1 MYNNGTYYASGDT
14 LDLMMKNLHV
24 NLRYHHGVDETY
36 ELDTKPSE
44 QSEMPMRVMTNKFIT
59 TAVLGGHKPKQTMK
73 RFAKTTGLK
82 LLDRETL
89 EHNLRA
95 MGRGRK
101 PNEPIVKEKVEK
113 PENAVYDYYESETVN
128 GELVVYGIKRAE
140 VARFNLSPTP
150 KNDYTRPVQQPSPY
164 QQPHLPAEPGMV
176 LFNNA
181 VED

>member
-1 MYNNGTYYASGDT
+1 M
-14 LDLMMKNLHV
+14 
-24 NLRYHHGVDETY
+24 
-36 ELDTKPSE
+36 
-44 QSEMPMRVMTNKFIT
+44 
-59 TAVLGGHKPKQTMK
+59 
-73 RFAKTTGLK
+73 
-82 LLDRETL
+82 
-89 EHNLRA
+89 RA

-128 GELVVYGIKRAE
+128 GEFGGANASGV
-140 VARFNLSPTP
+140 NLSPTP